1 MISRPDLSV
10 DLREKM
16 RKKRRRKRG
25 TRGRGKAVV
34 ALNIGIILHHLTL
47 SLHIMFK
54 LSPGNVQRG
63 GGREVKGDLVGAE
76 GQI

>member
-1 MISRPDLSV
+1 MISRPDLSL

-16 RKKRRRKRG
+16 RRKMKK
-25 TRGRGKAVV
+25 RGRGKAVV
-34 ALNIGIILHHLTL
+34 ALNTGIILHHLTL

-54 LSPGNVQRG
+54 LSPGNAERG
-63 GGREVKGDLVGAE
+63 RRRGAREVKGALVAAE